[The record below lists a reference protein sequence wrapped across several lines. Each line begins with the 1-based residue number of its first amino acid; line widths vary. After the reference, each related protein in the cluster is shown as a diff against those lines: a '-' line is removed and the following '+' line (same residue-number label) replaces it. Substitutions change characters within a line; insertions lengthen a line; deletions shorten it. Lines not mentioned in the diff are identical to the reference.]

1 MAANG
6 RRDFLHPASAV
17 AIMGFD
23 MLAWLLDEFFLL
35 APHAPIL
42 ALMLAFT
49 GLCVAIIE
57 DLGAPRRS
65 LPRGLLGA
73 LLVWVP
79 GPMAGTLAG
88 VLALTWSLSVWLV
101 EWHQRRHS

>member
-1 MAANG
+1 MVANG

-23 MLAWLLDEFFLL
+23 LLAWLLDEFFEL
-35 APHAPIL
+35 APHAPVLTLLI
-42 ALMLAFT
+42 AFA
-49 GLCVAIIE
+49 GLCVAMIE
-57 DLGAPRRS
+57 DLGAPRRP

-73 LLVWVP
+73 VLVWLP
-79 GPMAGTLAG
+79 GALAGTLAG